1 MNPQLSDDSM
11 QRIRNNDRLERERDQ
26 RRHVEMAGV
35 LHIGL
40 PGDRERQHDGLK
52 REDIEQRIEPG
63 LIKQHEAD
71 QHQSAGQKM
80 RDSEREA
87 HHFRVLDT
95 KRSSAP
101 RNPSI
106 RAAPTKSGTRK
117 TRILAILVSNTPSAT
132 PATASFAR

>member
-52 REDIEQRIEPG
+52 REDVEQRIEAV

-71 QHQSAGQKM
+71 QHQAAGQEM
-80 RDSEREA
+80 RHIEGKAR
-87 HHFRVLDT
+87 HFRVLDT

-101 RNPSI
+101 RKPSI
-106 RAAPTKSGTRK
+106 SAAPTKSGTRK
-117 TRILAILVSNTPSAT
+117 TLILAMLVSNTPSAT
-132 PATASFAR
+132 AATASLAR